1 MAWPPACVSLSC
13 LTCLACQRRLRAV
26 CHNYSFWTFL
36 FLFLWWNKKLN
47 WVSSELNPYHCI
59 WDTLKKIVHVLSCA
73 GDHDYRVFILQS
85 ESWRIFHFVM
95 WIFFDTSV
103 VRTFAS
109 LIFWLALWTF
119 AWLGELSRQHA
130 NTPTRQHANTPT
142 RQHANTPTRR
152 KIARK
157 LGDISKKIEREIRSH
172 YFCNT
177 SH

>member
-1 MAWPPACVSLSC
+1 MTSCMCKSC
-13 LTCLACQRRLRAV
+13 LVLPVKEEFAQFATIIAFGPFCFYFLDGIKNWIESVL
-26 CHNYSFWTFL
+26 SWTRIT
-36 FLFLWWNKKLN
+36 
-47 WVSSELNPYHCI
+47 VSE
-59 WDTLKKIVHVLSCA
+59 TRLKKIVHVLSCA
-73 GDHDYRVFILQS
+73 GDHVYRVFILQS

-130 NTPTRQHANTPT
+130 NTPTR
-142 RQHANTPTRR
+142 R

-157 LGDISKKIEREIRSH
+157 LGDISKRIEREIRSH

>member
-13 LTCLACQRRLRAV
+13 LACQRRVRAV

-36 FLFLWWNKKLN
+36 FLFLGWNKKLN

-73 GDHDYRVFILQS
+73 GDHVYRVFILQS

-130 NTPTRQHANTPT
+130 NTPTRQ
-142 RQHANTPTRR
+142 QGE
-152 KIARK
+152 KSLESSVIFQ
-157 LGDISKKIEREIRSH
+157 RE
-172 YFCNT
+172 
-177 SH
+177 